1 MQLREAFSYIYLFLF
16 VVLRDETARHRI
28 GYERSPGS
36 RERDIPASRRRE
48 SLRCVGNDRHDKR
61 EGPIA
66 SEMSHLPDAVCG
78 RNLMTFVI
86 AASDAPPESSVMK
99 EQTGTTDQLEDQHK
113 ESTYALLIRSEEKS
127 RNVIEMAIYPIL
139 ILGAV
144 IAIWQFAQQP
154 VNIPA
159 AGLDAG
165 GCVACV
171 DDLRALRQV
180 RHPEVKG

>member
-1 MQLREAFSYIYLFLF
+1 
-16 VVLRDETARHRI
+16 
-28 GYERSPGS
+28 
-36 RERDIPASRRRE
+36 
-48 SLRCVGNDRHDKR
+48 
-61 EGPIA
+61 
-66 SEMSHLPDAVCG
+66 MSHPADTVYG
-78 RNLMTFVI
+78 RNLVIIVI
-86 AASDAPPESSVMK
+86 AASSPAQESRVMK
-99 EQTGTTDQLEDQHK
+99 EQTGTTDQHK

-154 VNIPA
+154 VNIPP

-171 DDLRALRQV
+171 DDLQGLRQV